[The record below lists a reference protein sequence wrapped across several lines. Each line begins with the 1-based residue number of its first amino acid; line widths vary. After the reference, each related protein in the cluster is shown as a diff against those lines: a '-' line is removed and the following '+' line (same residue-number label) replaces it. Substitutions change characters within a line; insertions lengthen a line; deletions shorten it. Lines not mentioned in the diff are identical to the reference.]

1 MQTICKM
8 LGGSHSYG
16 LQTPSSDIDHRGV
29 YLHTNPDHIL
39 GLSCNVGEHEHIV
52 IQDATQD
59 VSYKEFRKALRLL
72 REANTEMVELLY
84 NENWIELHPCWE
96 RVIQNRNQLV
106 DSEKLYKCL
115 KGYMQ
120 GELRLANGERT
131 GKLGGKRKEAIDKYG
146 YSPKNFVQLFRLAW
160 AGCEYFQTGVFP
172 VKVSDVNK
180 SFSDYLVS
188 LKTEPQ
194 KHEVKILNGHAAFWE
209 SHIQICFEKRKV
221 TTTFNE
227 KLANELCYIFYGNI
241 LNSEEARRLGHTQ
254 YT

>member
-29 YLHTNPDHIL
+29 YLHTNPAHIL

-84 NENWIELHPCWE
+84 NDNWIEINPTWE
-96 RVIQNRNQLV
+96 FVMKNRGQLV
-106 DSEKLYKCL
+106 DSEKLHKCL

-120 GELRLANGERT
+120 GELKLANGERT

-146 YSPKNFVQLFRLAW
+146 FSPKNFVQLFRLAW
-160 AGCEYFQTGVFP
+160 AGDYYFTHGVFP
-172 VKVSDVNK
+172 VNVERHSPHLHNLLMEIKTTPEANSVEALNELAAAAEKNLDA
-180 SFSDYLVS
+180 SF
-188 LKTEPQ
+188 T
-194 KHEVKILNGHAAFWE
+194 N
-209 SHIQICFEKRKV
+209 RKF

-227 KLANELCYIFYGNI
+227 DFANHLCLEVYGPVI
-241 LNSEEARRLGHTQ
+241 KGAYLDVYDEK
-254 YT
+254 